1 MNMIK
6 FFRKIRQQL
15 LTENKFSK
23 YVIYAIGEIVLVV
36 IGILIALQLNTWK
49 ENNTNRQ
56 VETTYLKG
64 ILNNLD
70 QDINSL
76 KLLLENGNEQVES
89 YAMLLRAFTNS
100 SNDIY
105 SKTFLRAISKSQSS
119 YIYLG
124 HSIVFEDMKSSGKI
138 NFIKSDALRFEILE
152 YYNFSS
158 ETEKKQSDNYIL
170 QISKLKDEAF
180 TNNLDLNSL
189 IERYIFKD
197 SSAELDPL
205 DLSFFNKDKSNIE
218 VKNFANR
225 ISLLKTMVQ
234 ANSINNDLLLNNAKK
249 LKLKILEYSSDRIM
263 TVVKDIS
270 QETIAAIEEGD
281 LETLDKIISNLNI
294 NNCYDFDFD
303 GDPLNYLAISIYYK
317 SMPSLQFFVE
327 KGADIE
333 NICENKTPLMFAVK
347 YGQLEMVKYLVDQ
360 GAKLE
365 TISNE
370 GRTVFDYAKKYGHPE
385 IEKYLKD
392 LLNK

>member
-1 MNMIK
+1 MMK
-6 FFRKIRQQL
+6 FFRRIRQQP
-15 LTENKFSK
+15 LTENKMSK
-23 YVIYAIGEIVLVV
+23 YVPYAIGEIVLVV

-49 ENNTNRQ
+49 ENNRNKH

-76 KLLLENGNEQVES
+76 ELLLKNGNEQVDS
-89 YAMLLRAFTNS
+89 YATLLRAFTNS

-105 SKTFLRAISKSQSS
+105 SEIFLQAIFKSQFSH
-119 YIYLG
+119 IYLG

-152 YYNFSS
+152 YYNFS
-158 ETEKKQSDNYIL
+158 EKTEKNQSDDYFL
-170 QISKLKDEAF
+170 LFSKLKDEAF

-189 IERYIFKD
+189 IELYLFKD
-197 SSAELDPL
+197 SNAELDPL
-205 DLSFFNKDKSNIE
+205 DLSFFKKDKSSIE

-225 ISLLKTMVQ
+225 ISLIRTLVQ
-234 ANSINNDLLLNNAKK
+234 ANSYNNDLLLNNAKR

-263 TVVKDIS
+263 TVEKGIS
-270 QETIAAIEEGD
+270 KEIIAAIEEGN
-281 LETLDKIISNLNI
+281 LETLDKIITNLNI
-294 NNCYDFDFD
+294 NNCYDLDFEGE
-303 GDPLNYLAISIYYK
+303 GDPLNYLAISIYYN

-333 NICENKTPLMFAVK
+333 NICENKTPLMFAAK
-347 YGQLEMVKYLVDQ
+347 YGQLEMVKYLLDQ
-360 GAKLE
+360 GAILE

-370 GRTVFDYAKKYGHPE
+370 GKTVFDYAKKYGNPE

-392 LLNK
+392 LLSK